1 MPAVI
6 HHAVVAKNPGVAAFL
21 SFLWTGA
28 GQIYN
33 GQIGVGLALMAL
45 QVVNFVLL
53 FVLIGFLTGF
63 ATWCFAIWHAYI
75 TAQEFNR
82 RHGIIS

>member
-1 MPAVI
+1 MMQQAVI
-6 HHAVVAKNPGVAAFL
+6 AKNPGVAAFV

-33 GQIGVGLALMAL
+33 GQIGLGLALMAL
-45 QVVNFVLL
+45 QVVNFILL

-63 ATWCFAIWHAYI
+63 ATWCFSMWHAYT
-75 TAQEFNR
+75 TAQSFNR
-82 RHGIIS
+82 RHGIVS